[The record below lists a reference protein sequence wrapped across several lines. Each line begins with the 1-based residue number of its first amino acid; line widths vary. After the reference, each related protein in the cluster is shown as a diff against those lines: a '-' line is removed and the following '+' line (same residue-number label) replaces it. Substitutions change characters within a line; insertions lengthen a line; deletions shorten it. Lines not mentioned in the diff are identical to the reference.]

1 MLICLDHKVISL
13 YKCGEHVTR
22 AMPPHSR
29 SLTAQKEFA
38 KQMTRAGMK
47 PAQIR
52 TAMLLHFGMRPSKLP
67 SLQKVQ
73 NVECYYRRTK
83 LGGSD
88 TTATEPRMSVDFL
101 LLESCTDVLHV
112 LYTPPK
118 RTYNSAT
125 NSMQEALQ
133 VPTQVRANTARMEAE
148 KQPMTGWPVDMA
160 NQSYPCSYLFKY
172 GNCVHRQFAMQE
184 RTRIDGNGDEV
195 LVNRGVPKRKRTTEG
210 PAPTCRPRQA
220 ALHLLDTHYS
230 GNKRALQ
237 LDAR

>member
-1 MLICLDHKVISL
+1 
-13 YKCGEHVTR
+13 
-22 AMPPHSR
+22 
-29 SLTAQKEFA
+29 
-38 KQMTRAGMK
+38 
-47 PAQIR
+47 
-52 TAMLLHFGMRPSKLP
+52 
-67 SLQKVQ
+67 
-73 NVECYYRRTK
+73 
-83 LGGSD
+83 
-88 TTATEPRMSVDFL
+88 MSVDFL
-101 LLESCTDVLHV
+101 LLEFCTDVLHV

-133 VPTQVRANTARMEAE
+133 VPTQVRANAARMEAE

-160 NQSYPCSYLFKY
+160 NQSCPCSYLFKY
-172 GNCVHRQFAMQE
+172 RNCVHRQFTMQE

-195 LVNRGVPKRKRTTEG
+195 LVNRRVPKRKRTTEG

-220 ALHLLDTHYS
+220 ALRLLDTHYS